1 MQSKKITVA
10 GWFII
15 LLFTAVIGFILPF
28 VIEKQMGNNSNL
40 FTMGFAYV
48 SSMIVSITFLFLSAP
63 REKYETQTSLDDTP
77 QDAEWVQGLPTTIE
91 DNEFLKLLERQDSFN
106 SELIDRIGQ
115 NSKNIEDLALYLSS
129 QSNQDNIYDVEVSP
143 KLLR

>member
-1 MQSKKITVA
+1 MQSKITVA

-15 LLFTAVIGFILPF
+15 LLFTIIIGFVLPF
-28 VIEKQMGNNSNL
+28 VIEKQMGNSNL

-77 QDAEWVQGLPTTIE
+77 QDAEWVQGLPTTS

-129 QSNQDNIYDVEVSP
+129 SNQGDMYDVEVSP